1 MVERKRKNSKIHIA
15 DKFSFKV
22 SIFKLKL
29 STMNF
34 RILPFSFYHI
44 VELEK
49 IFPAICKILFVALI
63 VNRFRDNRRKQ
74 THVASF
80 KHCKFE
86 LRGAPPM
93 RASLNS
99 FIDGIRR
106 SLCQWEIDH
115 S

>member
-1 MVERKRKNSKIHIA
+1 
-15 DKFSFKV
+15 
-22 SIFKLKL
+22 
-29 STMNF
+29 MNF
-34 RILPFSFYHI
+34 RILPFSFYRV

-49 IFPAICKILFVALI
+49 IFPEILWFVALII

-93 RASLNS
+93 RASLKF